1 MDNAN
6 TIKLVALTTIDNPF
20 DPFDQFD
27 KWFAFDEFNGYHSC
41 SYLDR
46 VAKTSDDWS
55 IEDQLAEIE
64 RAIDEIVDIN
74 INGKYK
80 KVTRI
85 LSA

>member
-1 MDNAN
+1 MSNDAN
-6 TIKLVALTTIDNPF
+6 TIKRVALTTVDNPF
-20 DPFDQFD
+20 DPFDEFD

-55 IEDQLAEIE
+55 IADQLAEIE
-64 RAIDEIVDIN
+64 RAIDEIVALN

-80 KVTRI
+80 KVTRT
-85 LSA
+85 L